1 MSSLAILLIS
11 INPRDQQVL
20 GLTPY
25 AGLVTRLRG
34 PTADVAAFR
43 EPGSAPPTDFQ
54 PAGFAVSGTV
64 IDTLNVGWRHRDRHR
79 KRIPD
84 WCYQAPSR
92 TELVGCDVN
101 LFAQPTFV
109 AESRRLT
116 NRSVPSIIR

>member
-79 KRIPD
+79 KRIALRD
-84 WCYQAPSR
+84 
-92 TELVGCDVN
+92 D
-101 LFAQPTFV
+101 
-109 AESRRLT
+109 
-116 NRSVPSIIR
+116 SVSIAAVLRVDQGSQTA